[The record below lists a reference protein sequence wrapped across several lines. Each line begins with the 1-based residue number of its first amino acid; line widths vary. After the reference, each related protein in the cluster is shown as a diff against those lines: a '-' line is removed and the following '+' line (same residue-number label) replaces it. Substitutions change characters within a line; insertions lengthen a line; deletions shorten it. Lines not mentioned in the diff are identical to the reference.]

1 MPYTIDIQEYHT
13 LKVNIMITVK
23 EYLKNRDSINDRKI
37 KVELGVI
44 FFTSLIASAILF
56 TLFVLSILY
65 AVESGWLN

>member
-1 MPYTIDIQEYHT
+1 MPHTIDIQEYHT

-56 TLFVLSILY
+56 TLFVFAILY